1 MERAGFIPFLDLTRQ
16 ARELQAELKEA
27 FSRILAS
34 GSYILGEEVEAFER
48 EFAAYC
54 GAAWGIGVASGT
66 DALTLTLR
74 ALGVGPGKEVVLP
87 AFSAPPTA
95 VAVALTGARPVFAD
109 VDPVT
114 SNIDPHDA
122 ETKIGER
129 TAALVVVHLY
139 GKMADMPSLVKIAE
153 DHGVPLVEDCAQAH
167 GASLGGKGA
176 GTWGIAGCYS
186 FYPTKNLGA
195 LGDAG
200 MVVTNDAVL
209 AERLRSMRDYGRRDR
224 DTLDTVG
231 HNSRLDEL
239 QAALLRVK
247 LAYLSEWNSRRR
259 EIAMYYRERLEGLPV
274 RLPEFDS
281 QDHSLH
287 LFVLDTS
294 ARDELREYLLRQ
306 GIQTV
311 VHYPVPLHR
320 QPPFQDGSQPCPV
333 AEEKVLRVI
342 SLPLYPQMRE
352 DEIERT
358 AEAVI
363 GFFRAK
369 GARVK
374 TSRAYKGR

>member
-1 MERAGFIPFLDLTRQ
+1 
-16 ARELQAELKEA
+16 AEM
-27 FSRILAS
+27 
-34 GSYILGEEVEAFER
+34 
-48 EFAAYC
+48 
-54 GAAWGIGVASGT
+54 
-66 DALTLTLR
+66 
-74 ALGVGPGKEVVLP
+74 
-87 AFSAPPTA
+87 
-95 VAVALTGARPVFAD
+95 
-109 VDPVT
+109 
-114 SNIDPHDA
+114 
-122 ETKIGER
+122 KIGER

-209 AERLRSMRDYGRRDR
+209 AERLRSMRDYGRGDR
-224 DTLDTVG
+224 DTLSTVG

-259 EIAMYYRERLEGLPV
+259 EIAVYYRERLEGLPV

-333 AEEKVLRVI
+333 AEEKALRVI

-352 DEIERT
+352 DEIERI

-369 GARVK
+369 GH
-374 TSRAYKGR
+374 G